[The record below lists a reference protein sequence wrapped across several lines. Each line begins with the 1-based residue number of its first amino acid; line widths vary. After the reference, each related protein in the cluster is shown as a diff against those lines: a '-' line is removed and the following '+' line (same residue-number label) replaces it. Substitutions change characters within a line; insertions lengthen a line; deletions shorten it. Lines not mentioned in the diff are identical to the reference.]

1 MILFGTKYFPRKKN
15 PGGLLTGN
23 PVMKTDRDSV
33 FNERET
39 RSHKSKATHIR
50 KYVHTYA
57 LQVQVDMI
65 MCFLLPLYYQTFMDH
80 PKIYTIFF
88 FYCMIMLKSKFY
100 FPQPSYFERS
110 EKNLNPNLSKE
121 IGQFIFTRI
130 PTAALKWPR

>member
-1 MILFGTKYFPRKKN
+1 
-15 PGGLLTGN
+15 
-23 PVMKTDRDSV
+23 MKTDWCSV

-39 RSHKSKATHIR
+39 RSHKSKAKHSR

-80 PKIYTIFF
+80 PKNYTIFF
-88 FYCMIMLKSKFY
+88 FYCMIMVKSKFY

-110 EKNLNPNLSKE
+110 GKNLNPNLSKE
-121 IGQFIFTRI
+121 IGQFFYKNTHRCSKVATVGEQQIDRVSLRFDTKVC
-130 PTAALKWPR
+130 L